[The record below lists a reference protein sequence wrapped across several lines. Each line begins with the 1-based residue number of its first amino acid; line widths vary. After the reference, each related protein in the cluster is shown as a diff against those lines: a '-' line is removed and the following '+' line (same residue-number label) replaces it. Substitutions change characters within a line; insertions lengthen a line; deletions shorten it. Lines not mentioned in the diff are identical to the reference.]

1 MADTSASVDV
11 RRFIDERPFGRYQRW
26 LIAQCTLLCMIDGF
40 DVQAIAFVAPVLA
53 QDWGIAASTFGPV
66 FGAGLF
72 GLTIGALVAGPL
84 ADRIGRR
91 PSLLLCVAIFGVFS
105 LLTPLAQDTTGLSLL
120 RFATGIGLGGAMPNI
135 ITLTSEYAPERLRAT
150 MVTLTFCGFPLGAVI
165 GGLLSTAL
173 MPRFGWEAVF
183 IMGGV
188 LPLLVGAWL
197 WRNLPESARF
207 LVARGRPA
215 AQIREVLVA
224 IDPSAQL
231 SSVSRFHLGE
241 GIGTVQGMPLSRL
254 FSEGRARSTL
264 LLWVAFFMNLLALY
278 FLVNWLPM
286 LFQRAG
292 LSIERAIFA
301 TIVMNIGGIVGGLV
315 LGPAIDRFGARRVL
329 ISTSLSAALLVAA
342 TGLFGGVPAVLITLV
357 FLVGI
362 CVVGGQ
368 MGLNA
373 QAASVYPTPMRA
385 TGVGW
390 ALGIGRIGSVVGPI
404 AGGILIAA
412 ETSLRDI
419 LLICA
424 AAPFIAALALA
435 ALRPPSEARAS

>member
-1 MADTSASVDV
+1 
-11 RRFIDERPFGRYQRW
+11 
-26 LIAQCTLLCMIDGF
+26 
-40 DVQAIAFVAPVLA
+40 
-53 QDWGIAASTFGPV
+53 
-66 FGAGLF
+66 
-72 GLTIGALVAGPL
+72 
-84 ADRIGRR
+84 
-91 PSLLLCVAIFGVFS
+91 
-105 LLTPLAQDTTGLSLL
+105 
-120 RFATGIGLGGAMPNI
+120 
-135 ITLTSEYAPERLRAT
+135 
-150 MVTLTFCGFPLGAVI
+150 
-165 GGLLSTAL
+165 